1 MIVIIIIII
10 IIITITITITIIII
24 IKQRFH
30 KRKFDQME
38 TTLLLNHNKGT
49 IAFREIKLNSG
60 IF

>member
-1 MIVIIIIII
+1 MIIIIII
-10 IIITITITITIIII
+10 IIITITITIII

-30 KRKFDQME
+30 QRKFDQMK
-38 TTLLLNHNKGT
+38 TTLMLNHNKGT